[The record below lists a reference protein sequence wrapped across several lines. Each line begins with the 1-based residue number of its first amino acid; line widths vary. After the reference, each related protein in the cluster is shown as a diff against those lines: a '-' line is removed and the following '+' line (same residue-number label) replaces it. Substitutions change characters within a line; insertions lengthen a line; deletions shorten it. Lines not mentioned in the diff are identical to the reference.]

1 MTVPILPVSRNAHM
15 INNEIL
21 FCAPLHE
28 STFKARILACS
39 YLICFTFEEILYNM

>member
-15 INNEIL
+15 ISNEIL

-28 STFKARILACS
+28 STFKARILAVH
-39 YLICFTFEEILYNM
+39 LIRFTFKEILYNM